1 MRFAKWV
8 FLASG
13 IYGLLL
19 IPPHYFLEARI
30 GRDYPPP
37 ITHPEYFYGFVGVT
51 LAWQVLFFV
60 IASNPVRLRPAMLP
74 AVLEKAA
81 FAVAA
86 PALYLAGRVHVANV
100 VFGVIDAVWGVLFL
114 VSWLKTRDAERGGWA
129 GEQVPRRTDC

>member
-1 MRFAKWV
+1 MQFAKWV

-51 LAWQVLFFV
+51 LAWQVLFLV
-60 IASNPVRLRPAMLP
+60 IASDPVRLRPAMLP

-86 PALYLAGRVHVANV
+86 PALYAAGRVHVANA
-100 VFGVIDAVWGVLFL
+100 VFGAIDAMWGVLFFL
-114 VSWLKTRDAERGGWA
+114 AWLKTREGERLDQA
-129 GEQVPRRTDC
+129 DEQAPTHTDR

>member
-19 IPPHYFLEARI
+19 ISPHYFLEARI

-51 LAWQVLFFV
+51 LAWQVLFLV

-81 FAVAA
+81 FAIAA
-86 PALYLAGRVHVANV
+86 PALYMAGRVHVANV
-100 VFGVIDAVWGVLFL
+100 VFGGIDAAWGVLFL
-114 VSWLKTRDAERGGWA
+114 LAWLKTREGERA
-129 GEQVPRRTDC
+129 GPADEQGPMRTDR